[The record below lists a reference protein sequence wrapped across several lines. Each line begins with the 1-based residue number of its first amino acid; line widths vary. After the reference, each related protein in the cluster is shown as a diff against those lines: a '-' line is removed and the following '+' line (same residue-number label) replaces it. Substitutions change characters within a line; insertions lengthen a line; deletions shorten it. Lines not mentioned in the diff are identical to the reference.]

1 MYPKVHIQPPQ
12 RNMQQESILLEP
24 RDTLEPILRR
34 PCLMLGAVDRRW
46 RDGHLEHEIPY
57 SRCRP
62 FWPGGRDERSF
73 FPRLGIL
80 RFFPDGLDRPIAA
93 DRTLHTG
100 GVPPV
105 KHAESDTVLLDGFVA
120 VRAAFGRDKV
130 FLLRSAQGRFVR
142 RFGLQCQL

>member
-1 MYPKVHIQPPQ
+1 
-12 RNMQQESILLEP
+12 
-24 RDTLEPILRR
+24 
-34 PCLMLGAVDRRW
+34 MLGAVDRGR
-46 RDGHLEHEIPY
+46 RNGQLEHKVPY
-57 SRCRP
+57 SRRRP
-62 FWPGGRDERSF
+62 FWPGGRDERSL

-105 KHAESDTVLLDGFVA
+105 KHAESDAVLFDGFVA

-142 RFGLQCQL
+142 RLGLKCQL